1 MKYTRYDLK
10 RKNDNKVF
18 IFIMLLIF
26 VLAFVF
32 GTAIF
37 KIIMRNSGNLD
48 TGGNSTSSISQAK
61 DSTKATD
68 GTTGSNKIIKF
79 IAIQG
84 GIYKNKDNVEAE
96 KSILNQYGT
105 PFNITEDSKTRV
117 FLGIYAESQGEQ
129 IMKSL
134 TEQKVDNSK
143 MLFTINTTDLCDAEI
158 GEIINAN
165 IQILNKLGEKNVKAV
180 QTDDLKKWCVSLNK
194 VNSDSKNIA
203 VLNDIKDHVSKMP
216 KEITKD
222 KAGEN
227 YEYIYGVLKKMN
239 SK

>member
-1 MKYTRYDLK
+1 M
-10 RKNDNKVF
+10 
-18 IFIMLLIF
+18 IFIF

-32 GTAIF
+32 GTVIF
-37 KIIMRNSGNLD
+37 KVIMRNSGTIN
-48 TGGNSTSSISQAK
+48 TGNTNSSNISEVK
-61 DSTKATD
+61 DSVKTTD
-68 GTTGSNKIIKF
+68 STTGSNKIFKF

-84 GIYKNKDNVEAE
+84 GIYKNKENVEAE
-96 KSILNQYGT
+96 RSILNQYGT
-105 PFNITEDSKTRV
+105 PFNIIEDSKTRV

-134 TEQKVDNSK
+134 AEQKIDNSK
-143 MLFTINTTDLCDAEI
+143 MLFAISTNDLCDAEI
-158 GEIINAN
+158 VEIINAN

-180 QTDDLKKWCVSLNK
+180 QTDELKKWCTSLNK
-194 VNSDSKNIA
+194 VNSDSKNIS

-222 KAGEN
+222 KAAEN